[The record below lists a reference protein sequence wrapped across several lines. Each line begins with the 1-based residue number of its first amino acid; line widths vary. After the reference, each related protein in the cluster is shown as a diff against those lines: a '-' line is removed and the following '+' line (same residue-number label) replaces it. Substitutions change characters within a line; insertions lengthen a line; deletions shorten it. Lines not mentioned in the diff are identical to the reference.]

1 MLFSISVNFDLSL
14 YSANAETERHQGS
27 EQGMRGIKLRWQHFR
42 ITNTMTLYARRRR
55 DSTWPSWIW
64 VVCWEINMM
73 SIKSGM
79 GLSSFSSA
87 VPPECVFANLCDYF
101 LSHWMIAGV
110 VMMIKLFGQR
120 HVYSIAVHH
129 WTEISILRPFILVCK
144 PNCCCSGPFTCVPL
158 LAPQSHIRWKKY
170 KIFN

>member
-1 MLFSISVNFDLSL
+1 
-14 YSANAETERHQGS
+14 
-27 EQGMRGIKLRWQHFR
+27 MRGIKLRWQHFR
-42 ITNTMTLYARRRR
+42 ITITMTLYARRRR
-55 DSTWPSWIW
+55 RRRDLTWPSRIW

-79 GLSSFSSA
+79 ELSSFRSV

-120 HVYSIAVHH
+120 HVYSIAAHH

-144 PNCCCSGPFTCVPL
+144 PNCCCCGPFTRVHL
-158 LAPQSHIRWKKY
+158 LSSHPSRTLVEKY